1 MLAFPKLIQLSQM
14 ECGPTALR
22 IVAKYYGKHISS
34 IKAQELCILS
44 REGSSLL
51 NLSNA
56 AENIGFRTRAVKL
69 NLEKPYITICRN
81 CYISICR
88 FWYIVIFRLQ
98 CGLHPTP
105 FFLDQ
110 NQWSAPIVCFGHN
123 SF

>member
-34 IKAQELCILS
+34 IKAQELCFLS
-44 REGSSLL
+44 CEGSSLL

-88 FWYIVIFRLQ
+88 FWYIVIFRLHKRKP
-98 CGLHPTP
+98 CCWPGCPHRRP
-105 FFLDQ
+105 
-110 NQWSAPIVCFGHN
+110 SARKWFKSI
-123 SF
+123 